1 MLNFYQ
7 NWNSIMNVGVLGI
20 EGGGIRGGVVVMQL
34 HQQFYAFYSLQW
46 RQHEMYCEFIKFTI

>member
-20 EGGGIRGGVVVMQL
+20 DGGNVSGGVMVVQL
-34 HQQFYAFYSLQW
+34 HQQFYAFYSLQR
-46 RQHEMYCEFIKFTI
+46 RQHEIHCEFIKFTT